1 MILNSTFFFCC
12 PQQVSIFLLPTDE
25 ATAKSVKTNSP
36 TDSEKQTAVAS
47 KDKGFFDKALALSYT
62 YHISQD
68 PYHFGVT
75 HLFSVCAP
83 DNMKSHAT
91 NKNCTGAKQVGT
103 QEPEEE
109 QQAPKTPSCSTPSSP
124 TKAANDTLE
133 QAVMLLP
140 AILHPRIIHF
150 GH

>member
-1 MILNSTFFFCC
+1 M
-12 PQQVSIFLLPTDE
+12 PADE

-68 PYHFGVT
+68 PYHFGVAC
-75 HLFSVCAP
+75 LFSACAP

-91 NKNCTGAKQVGT
+91 NKNRTSPKQVRT

-109 QQAPKTPSCSTPSSP
+109 QQGPKTPSCSTHSSP
-124 TKAANDTLE
+124 MKAANDALE
-133 QAVMLLP
+133 QAV
-140 AILHPRIIHF
+140 ILNF
-150 GH
+150 